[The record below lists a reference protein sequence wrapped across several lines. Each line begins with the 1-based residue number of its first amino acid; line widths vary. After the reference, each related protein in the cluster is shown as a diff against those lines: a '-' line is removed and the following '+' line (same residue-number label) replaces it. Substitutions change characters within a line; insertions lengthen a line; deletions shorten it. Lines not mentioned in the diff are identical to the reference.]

1 VPVAQYVLKGLGLD
15 SRLEQKIC
23 YPKTARNVSGANPD
37 SYYKGTGV
45 FFSGVSGRDIMLT
58 SHLRQVLRLRM
69 SGGKPLLILNVVI
82 ACAGTI
88 LLLHFLSHT

>member
-45 FFSGVSGRDIMLT
+45 FFSGV
-58 SHLRQVLRLRM
+58 
-69 SGGKPLLILNVVI
+69 
-82 ACAGTI
+82 
-88 LLLHFLSHT
+88 